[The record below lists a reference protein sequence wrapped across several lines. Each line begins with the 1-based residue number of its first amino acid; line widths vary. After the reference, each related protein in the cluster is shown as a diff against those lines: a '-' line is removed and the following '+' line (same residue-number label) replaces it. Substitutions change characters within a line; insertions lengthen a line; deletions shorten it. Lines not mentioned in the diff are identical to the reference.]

1 MSEIPTKYLNFIY
14 PNKTT
19 DKPIPTTTEEID
31 VVYSLPNLPDLY
43 DKWKSYPIFKWKW
56 NPEKPNEVIAKD
68 DIIPNH
74 QTWITWG
81 PYQMIWRNPFDP
93 YKLGR
98 NVKGIQTG
106 QKYIEV
112 LHKMGDI
119 TDGNW
124 FNVAPGSGMF
134 FDLTDSK
141 ILVTRNKLSAILT
154 LLKENDPDNVK
165 SNDEAADI
173 IVEKYGDD
181 FSWTGWQGIGSDFET
196 EPSVTGNITITIVL
210 LITLLITIAIISLKL
225 LKVIPTNIT
234 VITTII
240 AITITVTMLFWNT
253 KEKYSWTTSYGQ
265 QKVYIEKTFGVK
277 TLKDLLL
284 IAADNN
290 DPDKTA
296 LEWVGNCPWMTDNW
310 SYNIAKKLGY
320 NMIQFVCAPY
330 NGFWSNEFVW
340 IEDNIT
346 INELIEQRVSTT
358 LKTCTNDSEVVLACQ
373 FNNNENPDRSYLKVK
388 SPILVNKWIQYL
400 AIGLTI
406 ATILIVLVI
415 YHHFKRK

>member
-1 MSEIPTKYLNFIY
+1 
-14 PNKTT
+14 
-19 DKPIPTTTEEID
+19 
-31 VVYSLPNLPDLY
+31 
-43 DKWKSYPIFKWKW
+43 
-56 NPEKPNEVIAKD
+56 
-68 DIIPNH
+68 
-74 QTWITWG
+74 
-81 PYQMIWRNPFDP
+81 MIWRNPFDP

-112 LHKMGDI
+112 LHKMGDSS
-119 TDGNW
+119 DGNW
-124 FNVAPGSGMF
+124 FTVAPGSGMF

-154 LLKENDPDNVK
+154 LLQENDSENVK
-165 SNDEAADI
+165 SNDDAADI
-173 IVEKYGDD
+173 IVEKYGDN
-181 FSWTGWQGIGSDFET
+181 FSWTGWQGVGADFGT

-210 LITLLITIAIISLKL
+210 LITLLTTIAIISLKL

-234 VITTII
+234 AIAIII

-253 KEKYSWTTSYGQ
+253 KEKYLTYTNYGE
-265 QKVYIEKTFGVK
+265 QKAYIGKTFGVK
-277 TLKDLLL
+277 TLKELIL

-290 DPDKTA
+290 DSNKTA
-296 LEWVGNCPWMTDNW
+296 LEWVGNCPRATDNW
-310 SYNIAKKLGY
+310 SYQLAKKLGY

-330 NGFWSNEFVW
+330 TGFWSNEFVW
-340 IEDNIT
+340 IDDNIT
-346 INELIEQRVSTT
+346 INELIEQRISTT
-358 LKTCTNDSEVVLACQ
+358 LKPCTNDSEVVLACQ
-373 FNNNENPDRSYLKVK
+373 FNNNENPQRSYIKVK
-388 SPILVNKWIQYL
+388 NPLLVIKWVQYL